1 MKNVKKALSVIIVLC
16 MFSAM
21 ICSFGYAE
29 EEITASVVLDTT
41 GEAPTGNVPMYET
54 LRISMTGAVPT
65 GYQWKYKNSKSKN
78 PLAGGKPKVIACRQT
93 MLNFRVIVRCGARLH
108 IPAVR

>member
-1 MKNVKKALSVIIVLC
+1 

-29 EEITASVVLDTT
+29 GEVTASVVLDTT

-65 GYQWKYKNSKSKN
+65 GYQWKYKNSKSTGN
-78 PLAGGKPKVIACRQT
+78 PRNGGKTESYCVPSNYVEFSGDCEVWCEVTYSGGTITTDKVI
-93 MLNFRVIVRCGARLH
+93 M
-108 IPAVR
+108 